1 MKVLVLSNTPWDDND
16 SFGNTYSNIF
26 QGMNDLEFINIYCRS
41 GKPNNGLP
49 MKCFQITTNKMAKS
63 IFLRRSTQTGQ
74 EVDKVSSDAEI
85 LEGTSASAFNF
96 ARKKRWIILFWIREL
111 VWLLGNW
118 KSKQLI
124 QFLNEN
130 KPDIIF
136 QPIYGQGYAYINRI
150 ALFIK
155 KYTGVP
161 MFGYISDDCYSLHQ
175 YSLSPFYWIDRLSRR
190 PIMRK
195 VIQSC
200 EILYVISN
208 VQKREYEKMLKVPCK
223 VLTKGIRKDEI
234 IEPSHKTNY
243 PHYKMIY
250 AGNIGEGR
258 WKSLALI
265 GQALDGIESNGV
277 TVDLDI
283 YTQSVLSEEII
294 RALTGKHIYLKGS
307 VTAAM
312 VQNLYKNSDI
322 LLHVESLDYKD
333 SLIIHQSFS
342 TKLVDFMK
350 FGKCIF
356 AVGPRD
362 AASIEH
368 LILNDA
374 AVVAVTKDEIAHKLN
389 ELVHSE
395 KLIFEYGERA
405 NNCGLKNH
413 DLQMFQHMLEEDF
426 KHALNGQ

>member
-49 MKCFQITTNKMAKS
+49 MKCFQITTKKMARS
-63 IFLRRSTQTGQ
+63 IFLRGSTQIGQ

-118 KSKQLI
+118 KSKQLM
-124 QFLNEN
+124 QFLDEN
-130 KPDIIF
+130 KPDVIF

-161 MFGYISDDCYSLHQ
+161 MFSYISDDCYSLRQ
-175 YSLSPFYWIDRLSRR
+175 FSLSPLYWIDRLARR

-195 VIQSC
+195 VILSS
-200 EILYVISN
+200 EILYVVSE
-208 VQKREYEKMLKVPCK
+208 VQKREYEDMLHVPCK
-223 VLTKGIRKDEI
+223 VLTKGIKKEELQKT
-234 IEPSHKTNY
+234 IEKTNY
-243 PHYKMIY
+243 PHYLMIY

-258 WKSLALI
+258 WKSLSLI
-265 GQALDGIESNGV
+265 GEALDEVALDGI
-277 TVDLDI
+277 TCDLEI
-283 YTQSVLSEEII
+283 YTRSIVTDRMKS
-294 RALTGKHIYLKGS
+294 ALTGSHIHLKGA
-307 VTAAM
+307 VTAAE
-312 VQNLYKNSDI
+312 VQELSNKADI

-342 TKLVDFMK
+342 TKLVDLMK
-350 FGKCIF
+350 CGKCIF
-356 AVGPRD
+356 AVGPKD

-368 LILNDA
+368 LSSNDA
-374 AVVAVTKDEIAHKLN
+374 AIVVVNKEQVGSRLKHLLQSD
-389 ELVHSE
+389 S
-395 KLIFEYGERA
+395 LIQEYGVKA
-405 NNCGLKNH
+405 QNCGLKYH
-413 DLQMFQHMLEEDF
+413 DLRMMQKMLNDDF
-426 KHALNGQ
+426 VRSLS